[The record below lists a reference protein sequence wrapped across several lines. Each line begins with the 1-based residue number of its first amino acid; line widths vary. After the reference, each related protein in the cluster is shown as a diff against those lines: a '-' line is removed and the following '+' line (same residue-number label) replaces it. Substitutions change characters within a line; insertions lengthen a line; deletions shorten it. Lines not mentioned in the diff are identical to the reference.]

1 MNTLKIK
8 TKEEMDSK
16 IETIKEVAKEF
27 GNEVSNDLTNLKKV
41 AEILNAE
48 FNSENLINTLKEF
61 DNHESINIEMV
72 KNVSFIDGINFVRE
86 KSNPQLED
94 ILAELL
100 LCATKMKTINENM
113 ELISKKLELID
124 KKDKKFLVDLIKYKL
139 DAMSLRIKSTQ
150 IKSYVDGLNWTMGIE
165 TDEISK
171 ILKQD

>member
-1 MNTLKIK
+1 MKPLKIK
-8 TKEEMDSK
+8 TKQEMDSK
-16 IETIKEVAKEF
+16 IETIKEVAIEF
-27 GNEVSNDLTNLKKV
+27 GTEVSNDLLNLKKV

-61 DNHESINIEMV
+61 DNHESINIEMI

-100 LCATKMKTINENM
+100 SSAIKMKTLNDSM
-113 ELISKKLELID
+113 ESITKKLELID
-124 KKDKKFLVDLIKYKL
+124 KKDEKFLVDLIKYKL
-139 DAMSLRIKSTQ
+139 DAMSLKIKSTK

>member
-1 MNTLKIK
+1 MNPLKIK

-16 IETIKEVAKEF
+16 IETMREVAQEF
-27 GNEVSNDLTNLKKV
+27 GNEVKNHLNNLKKV
-41 AEILNAE
+41 TEILNSE
-48 FNSENLINTLKEF
+48 FSSEKLITTLKVF

-72 KNVSFIDGINFVRE
+72 KNISFIDGINFVRE

-100 LCATKMKTINENM
+100 LCATKMKFINENM
-113 ELISKKLELID
+113 ESISKKLDLID
-124 KKDKKFLVDLIKYKL
+124 KKDKKFLIDLIKYKL
-139 DAMSLRIKSTQ
+139 EAITFRIKYAQ
-150 IKSYVDGLNWTMGIE
+150 IKSFVDGLNWTMGIE